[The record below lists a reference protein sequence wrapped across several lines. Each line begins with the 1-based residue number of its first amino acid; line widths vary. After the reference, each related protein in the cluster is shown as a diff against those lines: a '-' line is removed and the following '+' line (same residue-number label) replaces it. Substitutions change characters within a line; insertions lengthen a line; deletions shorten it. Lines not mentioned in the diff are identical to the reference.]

1 MDDDTICI
9 NVGGTIFTTKLSTLQ
24 KYPDTLLG
32 SLSIKLDCYS
42 KEDKSFYFDRNPE
55 LFNTILDYYRNGVLH
70 LPHHLCGWLWKTE
83 LEFWKIPLTD
93 ISECCHKTL
102 SSHNKRVDV
111 SNMLKSVF
119 SPLNQSEYASPSGIG
134 KLRHRLWL
142 FLDEPASS
150 TWAKVFSF
158 IYLSIVLLS
167 SSLPCLIT
175 HPGIRIQTS
184 NATTIFALAAHN
196 NVHMWI
202 NKDNPKEMQLATTK
216 EPDWLYY
223 WSLVISIFFSVETI
237 LRLVIC
243 STKNKFVKEWL
254 NILDI
259 ILFVI
264 MWICYGIKH
273 GYEKKLLSNKHLAYF
288 LCFCEAVSV
297 LRLFRFFRLAKQYS
311 SLRILFIA
319 VQSSARELLLL
330 LITFFV
336 FGWMFANLIYYTEI
350 LESESFPNMLVGFW
364 WSVVTM
370 TTVGYGDVYPIGPL
384 GRVVGVLCSL
394 CGLLVLAMPIAIIAG
409 NFDSLCRHNEER
421 EAYAELQSKQT
432 SNIPKAWETSKI
444 DPNYPSKLLKNHT

>member
-1 MDDDTICI
+1 MDDDTVRI
-9 NVGGTIFTTKLSTLQ
+9 NVGGTMFTTRLSTVQ

-32 SLSIKLDCYS
+32 SISFESDCYS
-42 KEDKSFYFDRNPE
+42 KDDKSFYFDRNPE
-55 LFNTILDYYRNGVLH
+55 LFNTILDYYRNGCLH
-70 LPHHLCGWLWKTE
+70 LPNHLCGWLWKTE

-93 ISECCHKTL
+93 ISECCHKTI
-102 SSHNKRVDV
+102 SSYNKRVD
-111 SNMLKSVF
+111 
-119 SPLNQSEYASPSGIG
+119 
-134 KLRHRLWL
+134 
-142 FLDEPASS
+142 
-150 TWAKVFSF
+150 VFSF
-158 IYLSIVLLS
+158 IYLSTVLVS
-167 SSLPCLIT
+167 ASFPCLKT

-184 NATTIFALAAHN
+184 NATTILKLAAYN
-196 NVHMWI
+196 NVQMWM
-202 NKDNPKEMQLATTK
+202 NKDNHKEMQFATTK
-216 EPDWLYY
+216 EPNWLYY
-223 WSLVISIFFSVETI
+223 WSLVICIFFSVETI
-237 LRLVIC
+237 LRVLTC

-273 GYEKKLLSNKHLAYF
+273 AEKEILSNKHLAYF

-297 LRLFRFFRLAKQYS
+297 LRLFKFFRLAKQYS

-319 VQSSARELLLL
+319 VQSSVRELLLL

-336 FGWMFANLIYYTEI
+336 FGWMFANLVYYTEI

-370 TTVGYGDVYPIGPL
+370 TTVGYGDVYPVGPL

-421 EAYAELQSKQT
+421 EAYVKLQTKQK

-444 DPNYPSKLLKNHT
+444 DPNYPIKLFESYT

>member
-1 MDDDTICI
+1 MDDTIRI
-9 NVGGTIFTTKLSTLQ
+9 NVGGTMFTTKLSTLQ

-32 SLSIKLDCYS
+32 SISIESDCYS
-42 KEDKSFYFDRNPE
+42 KDDKSFYFDRNPE
-55 LFNTILDYYRNGVLH
+55 LFNTILDYYRNGCLH
-70 LPHHLCGWLWKTE
+70 LPYHLCGWLWKTE

-93 ISECCHKTL
+93 ISECCHKTI
-102 SSHNKRVDV
+102 STYNTRVDICD
-111 SNMLKSVF
+111 MLKAVF
-119 SPLNQSEYASPSGIG
+119 SPLNQSEYTSPSGIG

-142 FLDEPASS
+142 FLNEPASS

-158 IYLSIVLLS
+158 IYLSIVLVA

-175 HPGIRIQTS
+175 HPGIRIQTL
-184 NATTIFALAAHN
+184 NADTIFTLAALN
-196 NVHMWI
+196 NVQMWI
-202 NKDNPKEMQLATTK
+202 NKDNPKEMQLATSK
-216 EPDWLYY
+216 EPDWLY
-223 WSLVISIFFSVETI
+223 SLGLVISVFFSVETI
-237 LRLVIC
+237 LRVLTC

-264 MWICYGIKH
+264 MWICYGIKQN
-273 GYEKKLLSNKHLAYF
+273 YEKELLSNKHLAYF

-311 SLRILFIA
+311 SLRILFITIKES
-319 VQSSARELLLL
+319 VKELLLL
-330 LITFFV
+330 LITFIV
-336 FGWMFANLIYYTEI
+336 FSWMFANLIYYTEV
-350 LESESFPNMLVGFW
+350 LESETFPNMLVGFW

-409 NFDSLCRHNEER
+409 NFDGLCKQNEER
-421 EAYAELQSKQT
+421 EAYAKLQSKQK
-432 SNIPKAWETSKI
+432 SNIPKAWEISKI
-444 DPNYPSKLLKNHT
+444 NPIYPSKLIKNNT

>member
-1 MDDDTICI
+1 MALLYVQGLLLWSRKSVMDRGNAPRLTMDDDTVRI
-9 NVGGTIFTTKLSTLQ
+9 NVNGTMFTTRLSTVQ

-32 SLSIKLDCYS
+32 SISFESDCYS
-42 KEDKSFYFDRNPE
+42 KDDKSFYFDRNPE
-55 LFNTILDYYRNGVLH
+55 LFNTILDYYRNGCLH
-70 LPHHLCGWLWKTE
+70 LP
-83 LEFWKIPLTD
+83 
-93 ISECCHKTL
+93 
-102 SSHNKRVDV
+102 N
-111 SNMLKSVF
+111 
-119 SPLNQSEYASPSGIG
+119 
-134 KLRHRLWL
+134 
-142 FLDEPASS
+142 
-150 TWAKVFSF
+150 VFSF
-158 IYLSIVLLS
+158 IYLSTVLVS
-167 SSLPCLIT
+167 ASFPCLKT

-184 NATTIFALAAHN
+184 NATTILKLAAYN
-196 NVHMWI
+196 NVQMWM
-202 NKDNPKEMQLATTK
+202 NKDNHKEMQFATTK
-216 EPDWLYY
+216 EPNWLYY
-223 WSLVISIFFSVETI
+223 WSLVICIFFSVETI
-237 LRLVIC
+237 LRVLTC

-273 GYEKKLLSNKHLAYF
+273 AEKEILSNKHLTYF

-297 LRLFRFFRLAKQYS
+297 LRLFKFFRLAKQYS

-336 FGWMFANLIYYTEI
+336 FGWMFANLVYYTEI

-370 TTVGYGDVYPIGPL
+370 TTVGYGDVYPVGPL

-421 EAYAELQSKQT
+421 EAYVKLQTKQK

-444 DPNYPSKLLKNHT
+444 DPNYPIK